1 MLFITHPL
9 PKACLWPERGLFYMK
24 NTYHILNG
32 DALRQQLPEDL
43 EGEIIVFQE
52 CLVDGPVK
60 ADSPEE
66 LFKLRA
72 PFIAE
77 FYGDYTEKDYL
88 RDSASELKKILAIED
103 GSTVNLWFE
112 DDLFCQVN
120 FWCATDLL
128 SEKNVDLYLVRPETH
143 TQYGFGAYQPEELT
157 GLADQRML
165 ISEQN
170 KIAALWKAYQIEDT
184 ITLTRIGEDLQDSFP
199 FIYDA
204 VQAHLQRIPGNGSEG
219 RPIESLRKIMK
230 ELGNEPFGS
239 VFREF
244 SKREV
249 IYGFGDLQVKR
260 MVDEILKNN

>member
-1 MLFITHPL
+1 M
-9 PKACLWPERGLFYMK
+9 
-24 NTYHILNG
+24 
-32 DALRQQLPEDL
+32 
-43 EGEIIVFQE
+43 EGEIIVFRE

-60 ADSPEE
+60 ADNTEE
-66 LFKLRA
+66 LFAVRA

-77 FYGDYTEKDYL
+77 FYGDYTEEDYF
-88 RDSASELKKILAIED
+88 RDSASELNKIPSIED

-157 GLADQRML
+157 GLSDQRML
-165 ISEQN
+165 ISEQK

-184 ITLTRIGEDLQDSFP
+184 LTLSRIAEELRDSFP
-199 FIYDA
+199 FIYEA
-204 VQAHLQRIPGNGSEG
+204 VQAHLQRIPKNGSEG

-230 ELGNEPFGS
+230 ELSDESFGP

-244 SKREV
+244 SKREA

-260 MVDEILKNN
+260 MYDEILKNN